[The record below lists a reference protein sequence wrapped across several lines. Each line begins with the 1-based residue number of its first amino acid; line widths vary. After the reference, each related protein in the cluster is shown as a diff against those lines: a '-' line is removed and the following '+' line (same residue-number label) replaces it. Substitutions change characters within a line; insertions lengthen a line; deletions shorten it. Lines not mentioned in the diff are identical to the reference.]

1 MKQEHDKR
9 GRERASGGAPSIG
22 FTDSISPGQTYEG
35 GGIRRMRP
43 GTLMICYAP
52 EAKQQ

>member
-9 GRERASGGAPSIG
+9 GRERAPSIG